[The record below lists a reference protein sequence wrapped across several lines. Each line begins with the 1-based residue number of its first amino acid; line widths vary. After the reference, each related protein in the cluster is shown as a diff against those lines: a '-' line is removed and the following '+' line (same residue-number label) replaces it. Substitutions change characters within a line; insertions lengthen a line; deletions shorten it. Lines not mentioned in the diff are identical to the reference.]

1 MRITAVESTELFVRV
16 ATGQDPRQ
24 VVRVVLGEVPDGA
37 SPVVEVTGPGVRG
50 ERSLSARGQ
59 AVPETA
65 PAGTP
70 ARAPAE
76 VPVEMSVEVPVEAAA
91 PAAVPGARVP
101 ITVRAAAGRERCTA
115 EGELLVA
122 EPGWTVW
129 MIPHF
134 HYDPVWWN
142 TQAAYTATWD
152 HAGGPAQANRQEFQ
166 HAGFDLVRLHL
177 DTARREP
184 GYKFVLAEV
193 DYLKPYW
200 NAHPEDRAYLR
211 RLLAEGRLEIMGG
224 TYNEPNTNLT
234 GPEAT
239 IRNIVHGIG
248 FQRDVLGGDPA
259 TAWQLD
265 AFGHDPQFPGLIAEA
280 GLTSSSWARGP
291 YHQWGP
297 MLAGGGWGDPSVMQ
311 FPSEFEWLSPSGRG
325 VTTHY
330 MPAHYSAGWWMD
342 SAPALEQAEA
352 AVYELFTL
360 LKKVAATRNVL
371 LPVGTDYTPPNKWV
385 MEIQRDWNRRYVSP
399 RFVCGLPREFFAA
412 VRDEG
417 VRLTPQT
424 RDMNPIYTGKDVS
437 YIDTKQAQRHAETR
451 LADAEK
457 FAAVA
462 AATLGAP
469 YPHGALDKAWRQI
482 AYGAHHDGITGSESD
497 QVYLDLMTGWR
508 EAYDLGGRV
517 LDASLRR
524 LGEGLTGVAVWNPSS
539 WTRTDLVR
547 VRLTLPEPGSYGVTL
562 DPPVGGLLLEHPE
575 RHPDGSLA
583 AVDAVFVAGDVPALG
598 YRTFR
603 LAPTAEPAP
612 IGWAVREGTRIENAT
627 HAVEV
632 DPERGGTVSSLIV
645 EGRELLQQGRV
656 GNELLVYD
664 EHPAHPRFG
673 EGPWHLVPSGEVSGS
688 AAAPAEVTVA
698 ECPAGRRIVAC
709 GRVGPVVYTQEIT
722 LWDGLPRVDLTTHVD
737 EFHGSD
743 VLLRLRWPVRVPG
756 ALPVSEVAG
765 AVVGRG
771 FGLIDV
777 DSAEH
782 PWTLDNAAH
791 TWFALSSTARVVL
804 RSPAGRPLG
813 ARAVGVAEIIAPP
826 APAPSGP
833 PAPEGPASKGSA
845 PAAPASGG
853 RPGVP
858 ADGLRDLAVAL
869 VRQGVT
875 STCSTG
881 PGPRYGNL
889 AVDSN
894 LPDVRIAIGTPE
906 ENPFVAALLDD
917 AEAAELRA
925 RLDADGRARLW
936 VPADESLEKVW
947 VPGADLTGPRDLP
960 VLVVCGEGAVEELV
974 ADLADAAVEVVT
986 DAEPADAVL
995 DDFTVGIVNRG
1006 IPGFAIDPSG
1016 ALHVSLMRSCT
1027 GWPSGVWIDPPRRTA
1042 PDGSGFQLQHWT
1054 HTFECSLV
1062 AAPGDWRAADL
1073 VRLGHDVNHPLS
1085 ATVGEDGPAGESRS
1099 FLETGPGLVLTA
1111 LKASGNPIASGR
1123 TPGPV
1128 TGLTAR
1134 VYEAGGRTVP
1144 LSIATTLPLGAGTG
1158 GAGTGGAGTGG
1169 AGTGGA
1175 GVGGVG
1181 EIGGAVPWRRADLLE
1196 HAIGD
1201 APATLD
1207 GMEIVTL
1214 VAPLRP
1220 RPATADVGG
1229 ERAGRLEGGVAA
1241 AGGRAAAGGSA
1252 RPMPETEPHQPIH
1265 TRYWLNNTGPAP
1277 MGDLPVAVHLS
1288 PLDLD
1293 VAGPVEL
1300 TLTIASGLTEDRAEG
1315 VVTLTAP
1322 DGWSVEP
1329 AVRPYVLPPGGHAT
1343 VPVRLTPP
1351 LDAEGGLYLLGART
1365 EFGGQAYEDVTRLH
1379 VFRPGEG
1386 GRRSPGLEVTLEG
1399 PGGPPHLRLT
1409 PGGRAEI
1416 VVLLRSE
1423 ARSPVSAQVQLVG
1436 PWQTFEMFPE
1446 WNTGAVVPPEGE
1458 AEVRFPVRV
1467 PPGTRP
1473 GRWWALVKIAC
1484 AGWLHYTDTI
1494 EVEVEP

>member
-16 ATGQDPRQ
+16 ATGEGPRQ
-24 VVRVVLGEVPDGA
+24 VVRVVLDEVPDHA
-37 SPVVEVTGPGVRG
+37 SPVVEITGPGVRG
-50 ERSLSARGQ
+50 EHTGNGPHPC
-59 AVPETA
+59 V
-65 PAGTP
+65 
-70 ARAPAE
+70 
-76 VPVEMSVEVPVEAAA
+76 VEVPVEAAA
-91 PAAVPGARVP
+91 PAAVAGARVP

-115 EGELLVA
+115 EGELLVT

-152 HAGGPAQANRQEFQ
+152 HAGGLAQANRQEFQ

-184 GYKFVLAEV
+184 EYTFVLAEV

-200 NAHPEDRAYLR
+200 NAHPEDREYLR
-211 RLLAEGRLEIMGG
+211 RLLAEGRLEIVGG

-234 GPEAT
+234 GLEAT

-248 FQRDVLGGDPA
+248 FQRDVLGGEPA

-265 AFGHDPQFPGLIAEA
+265 AFGHDPQFPGLVAEA
-280 GLTSSSWARGP
+280 GLASSSWARGP

-342 SAPALEQAEA
+342 SAPGLEQAEA
-352 AVYELFTL
+352 AVYALFTL

-399 RFVCGLPREFFAA
+399 RFVCGLPRDFFAA
-412 VRDEG
+412 VREQG

-457 FAAVA
+457 FAAIGT
-462 AATLGAP
+462 ATLGAP
-469 YPHGALDKAWRQI
+469 YPHAALDKAWRQI

-497 QVYLDLMTGWR
+497 QVYLDLTTGWR
-508 EAYDLGGRV
+508 EAYDLGGQV

-539 WTRTDLVR
+539 WPRTDLVR
-547 VRLTLPEPGSYGVTL
+547 VRLTLPEPGSYGLTL
-562 DPPVGGLLLEHPE
+562 ESGGGLLLEHPE

-583 AVDAVFVAGDVPALG
+583 AVDAVFVAAGVPALG

-612 IGWAVREGTRIENAT
+612 IGWAVREGTRIGNAT
-627 HAVEV
+627 HTVEV
-632 DPERGGTVSSLIV
+632 DPERGGTVSSLTV
-645 EGRELLQQGRV
+645 EGRELLQQGRT

-673 EGPWHLVPSGEVSGS
+673 EGPWHLVPSGGVTGS
-688 AAAPAEVTVA
+688 AAAHAEVTVA
-698 ECPAGRRIVAC
+698 ECPAGRRITVG

-782 PWTLDNAAH
+782 PWTLDNPAH
-791 TWFALSSTARVVL
+791 NWFALSSTARVVL
-804 RSPAGRPLG
+804 RSPAGRLIG
-813 ARAVGVAEIIAPP
+813 ARAIGVAEIIEPRD
-826 APAPSGP
+826 
-833 PAPEGPASKGSA
+833 
-845 PAAPASGG
+845 AAAG
-853 RPGVP
+853 
-858 ADGLRDLAVAL
+858 AIRDLAVAL

-894 LPDVRIAIGTPE
+894 LPDVRIAVGTPE

-917 AEAAELRA
+917 AEAAQLRA
-925 RLDADGRARLW
+925 RLNAEGRARMW
-936 VPADESLEKVW
+936 VPADEPLEKVW
-947 VPGADLTGPRDLP
+947 VPGADLTGLRDLP
-960 VLVVCGEGAVEELV
+960 VLVVCGEGAAEALA
-974 ADLADAAVEVVT
+974 ADLADAVVEVVT
-986 DAEPADAVL
+986 DAEPAGAALHDSLRDSLAAGSTDDYL
-995 DDFTVGIVNRG
+995 DDYTVGIVNRG
-1006 IPGFAIDPSG
+1006 IPGFAVDPSG

-1042 PDGSGFQLQHWT
+1042 PDGSNFQLQHWT

-1062 AAPGDWRAADL
+1062 AAPGDWRAAGL
-1073 VRLGHDVNHPLS
+1073 VRLGHDVNHPLL
-1085 ATVGEDGPAGESRS
+1085 ATVGDDGPAGESRS

-1111 LKASGNPIASGR
+1111 LKAAGNPIASGR
-1123 TPGPV
+1123 TPNPV
-1128 TGLTAR
+1128 TALTAR
-1134 VYEAGGRTVP
+1134 VHEAGGGTVP
-1144 LSIATTLPLGAGTG
+1144 LSITTTLPLSTG
-1158 GAGTGGAGTGG
+1158 SWETA
-1169 AGTGGA
+1169 
-1175 GVGGVG
+1175 
-1181 EIGGAVPWRRADLLE
+1181 PWRRADLLE
-1196 HAIGD
+1196 NVTGE
-1201 APATLD
+1201 APGTLD

-1214 VAPLRP
+1214 VASLRP
-1220 RPATADVGG
+1220 GPPVDGAG
-1229 ERAGRLEGGVAA
+1229 ERAGGRGAS
-1241 AGGRAAAGGSA
+1241 AGGRAVACGSA
-1252 RPMPETEPHQPIH
+1252 PVVPETEPHQPVH

-1288 PLDLD
+1288 PSDVD
-1293 VAGPVEL
+1293 VAGPVDL
-1300 TLTIASGLTEDRAEG
+1300 TLTVASGLTEDRAEG

-1322 DGWSVEP
+1322 GGWSVAP

-1343 VPVRLTPP
+1343 VPVRLTPAP
-1351 LDAEGGLYLLGART
+1351 GAEPGLYLLTART

-1379 VFRPGEG
+1379 AFRPGEG
-1386 GRRSPGLEVTLEG
+1386 GRRAPGLEVTLEG
-1399 PGGPPHLRLT
+1399 LGHPPHLRLT

-1416 VVLLRSE
+1416 VVRLGSE
-1423 ARSPVSAQVQLVG
+1423 ARSPVSARVQLVS
-1436 PWQTFEMFPE
+1436 PWQTFGMFPE

-1467 PPGTRP
+1467 PRGTRP

-1494 EVEVEP
+1494 EIEVEP

>member
-1 MRITAVESTELFVRV
+1 MRITAVESTELFVRT
-16 ATGQDPRQ
+16 ATGEGPRQ
-24 VVRVVLGEVPDGA
+24 VVRVVLDEVPDDA

-50 ERSLSARGQ
+50 EH
-59 AVPETA
+59 TA
-65 PAGTP
+65 DGRPSGTM
-70 ARAPAE
+70 
-76 VPVEMSVEVPVEAAA
+76 PVVVEVPVVIEAAMVVEVPVDVEVPAEAAA

-101 ITVRAAAGRERCTA
+101 ITVRAAAGRERCMA
-115 EGELLVA
+115 EDELLVS

-152 HAGGPAQANRQEFQ
+152 HAGGLAQANRQEFQ

-184 GYKFVLAEV
+184 EYTFVLAEA

-211 RLLAEGRLEIMGG
+211 RLLAEGRLELMGG

-265 AFGHDPQFPGLIAEA
+265 AFGHDPQFPGLAAEA

-311 FPSEFEWLSPSGRG
+311 FPSEFEWVSPSGRG

-342 SAPALEQAEA
+342 SAPTLERAEA

-371 LPVGTDYTPPNKWV
+371 LPIGTDYTPPNTWV

-399 RFVCGLPREFFAA
+399 RFVCGLPRDFFAA

-462 AATLGAP
+462 TATLGAP
-469 YPHGALDKAWRQI
+469 YPHAALDKAWRQI

-508 EAYDLGGRV
+508 EAYDLGGQV

-524 LGEGLTGVAVWNPSS
+524 LGAGLTGVAVWNPSS
-539 WTRTDLVR
+539 WPRTDLVR
-547 VRLTLPEPGSYGVTL
+547 VRLTLPEPGSYGLTL
-562 DPPVGGLLLEHPE
+562 ESGGGLLLEHPE

-603 LAPTAEPAP
+603 VVPTAEPAP
-612 IGWAVREGTRIENAT
+612 IGWAVRQGSRIENAT

-645 EGRELLQQGRV
+645 EGRELLQQDRV

-673 EGPWHLVPSGEVSGS
+673 EGPWHLVPRGGVSGS
-688 AAAPAEVTVA
+688 AGAPAEVAVA
-698 ECPAGRRIVAC
+698 ECPAGRRIIVG

-722 LWDGLPRVDLTTHVD
+722 LWDGLPRVDLTTHVE

-743 VLLRLRWPVRVPG
+743 VLIRLRWPVRVPG

-782 PWTLDNAAH
+782 PWTLDNPAH
-791 TWFALSSTARVVL
+791 HWFALSSTARVAL

-813 ARAVGVAEIIAPP
+813 ARAVGVAEIIAPRD
-826 APAPSGP
+826 
-833 PAPEGPASKGSA
+833 
-845 PAAPASGG
+845 AAAG
-853 RPGVP
+853 
-858 ADGLRDLAVAL
+858 DLRDLAVAL

-881 PGPRYGNL
+881 SGPRYGDL

-894 LPDVRIAIGTPE
+894 LPDVRIAVGTPE

-925 RLDADGRARLW
+925 RLDAEGRARLW
-936 VPADESLEKVW
+936 VPADEPLEKVW
-947 VPGADLTGPRDLP
+947 VPGADLTGLRDLP
-960 VLVVCGEGAVEELV
+960 VLVVCGEGAVGELIE
-974 ADLADAAVEVVT
+974 DLADAVVEVVT

-995 DDFTVGIVNRG
+995 DDYTIGLVNRG
-1006 IPGFAIDPSG
+1006 TPGFAVDPSG

-1054 HTFECSLV
+1054 HAFECSLV

-1073 VRLGHDVNHPLS
+1073 VRLGHDVNHPLA
-1085 ATVGEDGPAGESRS
+1085 ATVGRNGGDGQAGESRS

-1111 LKASGNPIASGR
+1111 LKAAGNPIASGR
-1123 TPGPV
+1123 APGPV
-1128 TGLTAR
+1128 TALTAR

-1144 LSIATTLPLGAGTG
+1144 LSITTTLPLSTGSEGT
-1158 GAGTGGAGTGG
+1158 A
-1169 AGTGGA
+1169 
-1175 GVGGVG
+1175 
-1181 EIGGAVPWRRADLLE
+1181 PWRRADLLE
-1196 HAIGD
+1196 NVTGD
-1201 APATLD
+1201 APGVLD

-1220 RPATADVGG
+1220 GRPPDVVG
-1229 ERAGRLEGGVAA
+1229 ERAADPVTGDTVTGGAAADGRPA
-1241 AGGRAAAGGSA
+1241 AGGTV
-1252 RPMPETEPHQPIH
+1252 PEVPQTEPHQPVH

-1288 PLDLD
+1288 PSDLD
-1293 VAGPVEL
+1293 VAGPVDL
-1300 TLTIASGLTEDRAEG
+1300 TLTVASGLTEDLAQG

-1322 DGWSVEP
+1322 DGWSVAP
-1329 AVRPYVLPPGGHAT
+1329 AVRPYVLRPGGHAT

-1351 LDAEGGLYLLGART
+1351 TGAETGVHLLTARI

-1379 VFRPGEG
+1379 VFRPGES

-1399 PGGPPHLRLT
+1399 LGHPPHLRLT
-1409 PGGRAEI
+1409 PGGRTE
-1416 VVLLRSE
+1416 VVVRLSSE
-1423 ARSPVSAQVQLVG
+1423 ARSPVSAQAQLVS

-1446 WNTGAVVPPEGE
+1446 WNSGVVVPSEGE

-1467 PPGTRP
+1467 PPGARP
-1473 GRWWALVKIAC
+1473 GRWWALVKVAC

>member
-1 MRITAVESTELFVRV
+1 MRITAVESTELFVRT
-16 ATGQDPRQ
+16 ATGEGPRQ
-24 VVRVVLGEVPDGA
+24 VVRVVLDEVPDGA

-50 ERSLSARGQ
+50 EH
-59 AVPETA
+59 TA
-65 PAGTP
+65 DGRPSGTM
-70 ARAPAE
+70 
-76 VPVEMSVEVPVEAAA
+76 PVAVEVPVEAAA
-91 PAAVPGARVP
+91 PAAVPGACVP

-115 EGELLVA
+115 EDELLVA

-184 GYKFVLAEV
+184 EYTFVLAEA

-211 RLLAEGRLEIMGG
+211 RLLAEGRLELMGG

-265 AFGHDPQFPGLIAEA
+265 AFGHDPQFPGLAAEA

-311 FPSEFEWLSPSGRG
+311 FPSEFEWVSPSGRG

-342 SAPALEQAEA
+342 SAPTLERAEA

-371 LPVGTDYTPPNKWV
+371 LPVGTDYTPPNTWV

-399 RFVCGLPREFFAA
+399 RFVCGLPRDFFAA

-462 AATLGAP
+462 TATLGAP
-469 YPHGALDKAWRQI
+469 YPHAALDKAWRQI

-524 LGEGLTGVAVWNPSS
+524 LGAGLTGIAVWNPSS
-539 WTRTDLVR
+539 WPRTDLVR
-547 VRLTLPEPGSYGVTL
+547 VRLTLPEPGAYGVAL
-562 DPPVGGLLLEHPE
+562 DPPARGLLLEHPE

-603 LAPTAEPAP
+603 VVPTAEPAP
-612 IGWAVREGTRIENAT
+612 IGWAVREGSRIENAT
-627 HAVEV
+627 HTVEV
-632 DPERGGTVSSLIV
+632 DPERGGTVSSLTV
-645 EGRELLQQGRV
+645 EGRELLQQDRV
-656 GNELLVYD
+656 GNELLIYD

-673 EGPWHLVPSGEVSGS
+673 EGPWHLVPSGGVSGS
-688 AAAPAEVTVA
+688 AGAPAEVAVA
-698 ECPAGRRIVAC
+698 ECPAGRRIIVG

-722 LWDGLPRVDLTTHVD
+722 LWDGLPRVDLTTHVE

-743 VLLRLRWPVRVPG
+743 VLIRLRWPVRVPG

-782 PWTLDNAAH
+782 PWTLDNPAH
-791 TWFALSSTARVVL
+791 HWFALSSTARVAL

-813 ARAVGVAEIIAPP
+813 ARAVGVAEIIAPRD
-826 APAPSGP
+826 
-833 PAPEGPASKGSA
+833 
-845 PAAPASGG
+845 AAAG
-853 RPGVP
+853 
-858 ADGLRDLAVAL
+858 DLRDLAVAL

-881 PGPRYGNL
+881 SGPRYGDL

-894 LPDVRIAIGTPE
+894 LPDVRIAVGTPE
-906 ENPFVAALLDD
+906 ENLFVAALLDD

-925 RLDADGRARLW
+925 RLDAEGRARLW
-936 VPADESLEKVW
+936 VPADEPLEKVW
-947 VPGADLTGPRDLP
+947 VPGADLTGLRDLP
-960 VLVVCGEGAVEELV
+960 VLVVCGEGAVGELIE
-974 ADLADAAVEVVT
+974 DLADAAVEVVT

-995 DDFTVGIVNRG
+995 DDYTIGLVNRG
-1006 IPGFAIDPSG
+1006 TPGFAVDPSG
-1016 ALHVSLMRSCT
+1016 ALHASLMRSCT

-1054 HTFECSLV
+1054 HSFECSLV

-1073 VRLGHDVNHPLS
+1073 VRLGHDVNHPLA
-1085 ATVGEDGPAGESRS
+1085 ATVGGVGQGGQVGKDGKDGQAGESRS

-1111 LKASGNPIASGR
+1111 LKAAGNPIASGR
-1123 TPGPV
+1123 APGPV
-1128 TGLTAR
+1128 TALTAR

-1144 LSIATTLPLGAGTG
+1144 LSITTTLPLSTGSEGT
-1158 GAGTGGAGTGG
+1158 A
-1169 AGTGGA
+1169 
-1175 GVGGVG
+1175 
-1181 EIGGAVPWRRADLLE
+1181 PWRRADLLE
-1196 HAIGD
+1196 NVTGD
-1201 APATLD
+1201 APGTLD

-1220 RPATADVGG
+1220 LPPPDAVGERPADPVTGDAGTGDTATGG
-1229 ERAGRLEGGVAA
+1229 RPA
-1241 AGGRAAAGGSA
+1241 AGGTV
-1252 RPMPETEPHQPIH
+1252 PEVPQTEPHQPVH

-1288 PLDLD
+1288 PSDLD
-1293 VAGPVEL
+1293 VAGPVDL
-1300 TLTIASGLTEDRAEG
+1300 TLTVASGLTEDLAQG

-1322 DGWSVEP
+1322 DGWSVAP
-1329 AVRPYVLPPGGHAT
+1329 AVRPYVLRPGGHAT

-1351 LDAEGGLYLLGART
+1351 ADAETGLHLLTAHI
-1365 EFGGQAYEDVTRLH
+1365 EFGGQTYEDVTRLH
-1379 VFRPGEG
+1379 VFRPGES
-1386 GRRSPGLEVTLEG
+1386 GRRSPGLEVALEG
-1399 PGGPPHLRLT
+1399 LGHPPHLRLT
-1409 PGGRAEI
+1409 PGGRAE
-1416 VVLLRSE
+1416 VVVRLRSE
-1423 ARSPVSAQVQLVG
+1423 ARSPVSAQAQLVS
-1436 PWQTFEMFPE
+1436 PWQTFEMFPK
-1446 WNTGAVVPPEGE
+1446 WNSGAVVPPEGE

-1467 PPGTRP
+1467 PPGARP

>member
-1 MRITAVESTELFVRV
+1 MRVTAVESTELFVR
-16 ATGQDPRQ
+16 GPRQ
-24 VVRVVLGEVPDGA
+24 VVRVTLAGVPYG
-37 SPVVEVTGPGVRG
+37 SSLVVEAGGPG
-50 ERSLSARGQ
+50 ARGRRT
-59 AVPETA
+59 AGVSETTEPG
-65 PAGTP
+65 PAT
-70 ARAPAE
+70 
-76 VPVEMSVEVPVEAAA
+76 VLVEVPVETEG
-91 PAAVPGARVP
+91 PARAPGARVP
-101 ITVRAAAGRERCTA
+101 ITVRATAGGERCA
-115 EGELLVA
+115 ADGELVVA

-152 HAGGPAQANRQEFQ
+152 RAGGLAQAHRQEFQ

-184 GYKFVLAEV
+184 EYRFVLAEV

-211 RLLAEGRLEIMGG
+211 RLLAEGRLEIVGG

-239 IRNIVHGIG
+239 IRNMVHGIG

-265 AFGHDPQFPGLIAEA
+265 AFGHDPQFPGLAADA

-297 MLAGGGWGDPSVMQ
+297 MLRGGGWGDPSVMQ

-325 VTTHY
+325 VPTHY

-342 SAPALEQAEA
+342 SAPSLEEAEA
-352 AVYELFTL
+352 AVYELFL
-360 LKKVAATRNVL
+360 RLKKVAATRNVL

-385 MEIQRDWNRRYVSP
+385 TEIHRDWNRRYVSP
-399 RFVCGLPREFFAA
+399 RFVCGLPKDFFAA
-412 VRDEG
+412 VRAAG

-437 YIDTKQAQRHAETR
+437 YADTKQAQRHAETR

-462 AATLGAP
+462 TAVLGAP
-469 YPHGALDKAWRQI
+469 YPHAALDKAWRQI
-482 AYGAHHDGITGSESD
+482 AYGAHHDAVTGSESD

-524 LGEGLTGVAVWNPSS
+524 LGEGLTGVVVWNPSS
-539 WTRTDLVR
+539 WPRTDLVR
-547 VRLTLPEPGSYGVTL
+547 VRLTLPEPGAYGVVL
-562 DPPVGGLLLEHPE
+562 DPPAPGLLLEHPE

-583 AVDAVFVAGDVPALG
+583 AVDAVFVARDVPALG

-603 LAPTAEPAP
+603 LAPTGDPVP
-612 IGWAVREGTRIENAT
+612 IGWAVREGNRIANAT

-632 DPERGGTVSSLIV
+632 DPERGGTVSSLVV
-645 EGRELLQQGRV
+645 EGRELLQEGRV

-673 EGPWHLVPSGEVSGS
+673 EGPWHLLPNGEVTGS
-688 AAAPAEVTVA
+688 AGAHAEVAVA
-698 ECPAGRRIVAC
+698 ECPAGRRITVSGKVGSKKAGSVA
-709 GRVGPVVYTQEIT
+709 YTQEIT

-737 EFHGSD
+737 DFHGSD

-756 ALPVSEVAG
+756 ALPVAEVAG

-771 FGLIDV
+771 FALIDV

-782 PWTLDNAAH
+782 PWTLDNPAH
-791 TWFALSSTARVVL
+791 NWFALSSTARVVL
-804 RSPAGRPLG
+804 RTRAGRVLG
-813 ARAVGVAEIIAPP
+813 TRAVGVAEIIAPSE
-826 APAPSGP
+826 APLEAR
-833 PAPEGPASKGSA
+833 AEASSKASA
-845 PAAPASGG
+845 GG
-853 RPGVP
+853 AGDGLG
-858 ADGLRDLAVAL
+858 DGLRELAVAL

-875 STCSTG
+875 STCSTA

-894 LPDVRIAIGTPE
+894 LPDVRIAVGTPE

-917 AEAAELRA
+917 EEAAELRA
-925 RLDADGRARLW
+925 RLGAEGRARLW
-936 VPADESLEKVW
+936 VPAAEPLEKVW
-947 VPGADLTGPRDLP
+947 VPSADLTGARDLP

-974 ADLADAAVEVVT
+974 ADLADAVVEVVT
-986 DAEPADAVL
+986 GAESDGGVFDDAVL
-995 DDFTVGIVNRG
+995 DDAVPDDAVLAGYTVGLVNRG
-1006 IPGFAIDPSG
+1006 VPGFAVDPSG
-1016 ALHVSLMRSCT
+1016 ALHMSLMRSCT

-1042 PDGSGFQLQHWT
+1042 PDGSNFQLQHWT
-1054 HTFECSLV
+1054 HAFECCLV
-1062 AAPGDWRAADL
+1062 AAPGDWRDAGL
-1073 VRLGHDVNHPLS
+1073 VRIGHDVNHPLI
-1085 ATVGEDGPAGESRS
+1085 ATVGADGPAGESRS

-1111 LKASGNPIASGR
+1111 LKAAGNPIAEGR

-1128 TGLTAR
+1128 TALTAR
-1134 VYEAGGRTVP
+1134 VYETGGGTIP
-1144 LSIATTLPLGAGTG
+1144 LSIATTLPLGA
-1158 GAGTGGAGTGG
+1158 
-1169 AGTGGA
+1169 
-1175 GVGGVG
+1175 
-1181 EIGGAVPWRRADLLE
+1181 WRRAGLLE
-1196 HAIGD
+1196 NVTGE
-1201 APATLD
+1201 APGTLD

-1214 VAPLRP
+1214 VAPLLAGPTDRP
-1220 RPATADVGG
+1220 
-1229 ERAGRLEGGVAA
+1229 EKAA
-1241 AGGRAAAGGSA
+1241 AGGGQAGGTAAHSIGA
-1252 RPMPETEPHQPIH
+1252 DNLGAHSTGADSTGGGGAEPGGVPEVEPHQPVF
-1265 TRYWLNNTGPAP
+1265 TRYWLNDTGPAP
-1277 MGDLPVAVHLS
+1277 IGDLPVAVHLS
-1288 PLDLD
+1288 EPDVD
-1293 VAGPVEL
+1293 VAGPVDL
-1300 TLTIASGLTEDRAEG
+1300 MLTIASCLTEDRAEG

-1322 DGWSVEP
+1322 GGWTVTP

-1351 LDAEGGLYLLGART
+1351 PGAEPGLYLLTAST

-1379 VFRPGEG
+1379 LARPGEG
-1386 GRRSPGLEVTLEG
+1386 GRRSPGLEVTVEG
-1399 PGGPPHLRLT
+1399 LGHPPGLRLR
-1409 PGGRAEI
+1409 PGGRAE
-1416 VVLLRSE
+1416 VVVRLQSG
-1423 ARSPVSAQVQLVG
+1423 ARSPMPAQVQLVS

-1446 WNTGAVVPPEGE
+1446 WNGGTVVPPGDE
-1458 AEVRFPVRV
+1458 ARVRFPVRV

-1484 AGWLHYTDTI
+1484 AGWVHYTDTI
-1494 EVEVEP
+1494 EIEVEP

>member
-1 MRITAVESTELFVRV
+1 MRVTAVESTEVFVR
-16 ATGQDPRQ
+16 AASGGGPRQ
-24 VVRVVLGEVPDGA
+24 VVRVVLGEVPDDA
-37 SPVVEVTGPGVRG
+37 SPVVEVSGPGVRG
-50 ERSLSARGQ
+50 EH
-59 AVPETA
+59 
-65 PAGTP
+65 
-70 ARAPAE
+70 RADGRP
-76 VPVEMSVEVPVEAAA
+76 PGMTLEVPVEAAA

-115 EGELLVA
+115 EGELLVS

-152 HAGGPAQANRQEFQ
+152 HAGGAAQANRQEFQ
-166 HAGFDLVRLHL
+166 YAGFDLVRLHL
-177 DTARREP
+177 ETARREP
-184 GYKFVLAEV
+184 GYAFVLAEV

-265 AFGHDPQFPGLIAEA
+265 AFGHDPQFPGLAAEA

-311 FPSEFEWLSPSGRG
+311 FPSEFEWVSPSGRG

-342 SAPALEQAEA
+342 SAPTLEQAEA

-399 RFVCGLPREFFAA
+399 RFVCGLPRQFFAA

-424 RDMNPIYTGKDVS
+424 RDMNPVYTGKDVS
-437 YIDTKQAQRHAETR
+437 YIDTKQVQRHAETR

-462 AATLGAP
+462 TATLGAP
-469 YPHGALDKAWRQI
+469 YPHAALDKAWRQI

-508 EAYDLGGRV
+508 EAWDLGGRV

-539 WTRTDLVR
+539 WPRTDLVR
-547 VRLTLPEPGSYGVTL
+547 VRLTLPEPGAYGVRL
-562 DPPVGGLLLEHPE
+562 ESGGGLLLEHPE

-583 AVDAVFVAGDVPALG
+583 AVDAVFVAAGVPALG

-612 IGWAVREGTRIENAT
+612 IGWAAGEGTRIGNAT

-645 EGRELLQQGRV
+645 EGRELLQRGRA

-673 EGPWHLVPSGEVSGS
+673 EGPWHLVPSGGVTGS
-688 AAAPAEVTVA
+688 AGAPAEVTVA
-698 ECPAGRRIVAC
+698 ECPAGRRITVT
-709 GRVGPVVYTQEIT
+709 GRIGPVAYTQEIT

-782 PWTLDNAAH
+782 PWTLDNPAH
-791 TWFALSSTARVVL
+791 NWFALSSTARVVL

-813 ARAVGVAEIIAPP
+813 ARAIGVAEIIAPVD
-826 APAPSGP
+826 
-833 PAPEGPASKGSA
+833 
-845 PAAPASGG
+845 AAAG
-853 RPGVP
+853 
-858 ADGLRDLAVAL
+858 DLRDLAVAL

-881 PGPRYGNL
+881 PGPRYGDL

-894 LPDVRIAIGTPE
+894 LPDVRIAVGTPE

-925 RLDADGRARLW
+925 RLAAGGRARLW
-936 VPADESLEKVW
+936 VPADEPLEKVW
-947 VPGADLTGPRDLP
+947 VPGADLTGLRDLP
-960 VLVVCGEGAVEELV
+960 VLVVCGEGVVEELA
-974 ADLADAAVEVVT
+974 ADLADAAVEVV
-986 DAEPADAVL
+986 AESEQADACL
-995 DDFTVGIVNRG
+995 DDYTIGLINRG
-1006 IPGFAIDPSG
+1006 TPGFAVDPSG

-1042 PDGSGFQLQHWT
+1042 PDGSNFQLQHWT

-1073 VRLGHDVNHPLS
+1073 VRLGHDVNHPLL

-1111 LKASGNPIASGR
+1111 LKAAGNPIASGR

-1128 TGLTAR
+1128 SALTAR
-1134 VYEAGGRTVP
+1134 VAEAGGRTVP
-1144 LSIATTLPLGAGTG
+1144 LSVATTLPLGA
-1158 GAGTGGAGTGG
+1158 
-1169 AGTGGA
+1169 
-1175 GVGGVG
+1175 
-1181 EIGGAVPWRRADLLE
+1181 WRRADLLE
-1196 HAIGD
+1196 NVTGD
-1201 APATLD
+1201 APGALD

-1220 RPATADVGG
+1220 GPPAGAAG
-1229 ERAGRLEGGVAA
+1229 ERAAGPDA
-1241 AGGRAAAGGSA
+1241 AGAGTDGGTVWEV
-1252 RPMPETEPHQPIH
+1252 PEVPGAEPYQPVH
-1265 TRYWLNNTGPAP
+1265 TRYWLDNTGPAP

-1288 PLDLD
+1288 PSD
-1293 VAGPVEL
+1293 VDAGGPVDL
-1300 TLTIASGLTEDRAEG
+1300 TLTIASALTQDRAEG
-1315 VVTLTAP
+1315 VVTLIAP
-1322 DGWSVEP
+1322 EGWSVAP

-1351 LDAEGGLYLLGART
+1351 PGAEDGLHLLTART
-1365 EFGGQAYEDVTRLH
+1365 EFGGQTYEDVTRLH

-1386 GRRSPGLEVTLEG
+1386 GRRSPGPEVTLEG
-1399 PGGPPHLRLT
+1399 LGHPPHLRLT
-1409 PGGRAEI
+1409 PGERAEI
-1416 VVLLRSE
+1416 VVRLSSE
-1423 ARSPVSAQVQLVG
+1423 ARSPVSARAQLVS
-1436 PWQTFEMFPE
+1436 PWQTFGMFPE
-1446 WNTGAVVPPEGE
+1446 WNTGVVVPPEGE
-1458 AEVRFPVRV
+1458 AEVCFPVRV
-1467 PPGTRP
+1467 PPGARP

-1494 EVEVEP
+1494 EVEVGP